1 MTTHMR
7 RLGAITGGVA
17 LFLIVIWYF
26 AILSP
31 QSKSLTKAHKAR
43 AAAEAQ
49 ISQLQT
55 HIPALNSLVKNIPQD
70 KAKLAKYKQAVP
82 DDPQLPVALDSIQSA
97 ASDTGVTLSMTDP
110 SNTSGGTAAGGSPAA
125 SPAGGSGALPVLMT
139 VRGSYPQVTPFIS
152 ALTAMPRTVVINSLN
167 ITSHTG
173 SAGSGAQAGLQVSLS
188 TDLYYAGKPT
198 P

>member
-55 HIPALNSLVKNIPQD
+55 HISALNSLVKNIPQD

-82 DDPQLPVALDSIQSA
+82 DDPQLDRKSTRLNSSHSQ
-97 ASDTGVTLSMTDP
+97 
-110 SNTSGGTAAGGSPAA
+110 
-125 SPAGGSGALPVLMT
+125 
-139 VRGSYPQVTPFIS
+139 IS
-152 ALTAMPRTVVINSLN
+152 
-167 ITSHTG
+167 
-173 SAGSGAQAGLQVSLS
+173 
-188 TDLYYAGKPT
+188 
-198 P
+198 